1 MVTALMIQP
10 GRQPC
15 ITQLCADGLYLNY
28 AVSKDCDTLCCAS
41 MFGLEKNIAV
51 VYAADGVFYG
61 MDANRRIG
69 KRIITG
75 TFYIVKVENG
85 ALRSL
90 TEKEIVKYSLRFR
103 EREFFSE
110 TEAIDAIFSELE
122 SDS

>member
-10 GRQPC
+10 GSHPC

-28 AVSKDCDTLCCAS
+28 AVSKGCDTLCCAS
-41 MFGLEKNIAV
+41 MFALEKNVAV

-61 MDANRRIG
+61 MKPNRRIG

-75 TFYIVKVENG
+75 TFYIVKVKDG
-85 ALRSL
+85 ALCSL

-103 EREFFSE
+103 ERELWSD
-110 TEAIDAIFSELE
+110 TEAIDAMFNELE
-122 SDS
+122 S

>member
-10 GRQPC
+10 HQHPC

-28 AVSKDCDTLCCAS
+28 AVSKDCDTLCCAD
-41 MFGLEKNIAV
+41 MFVLEKDIVV

-61 MDANRRIG
+61 MEPNRRIG

-75 TFYIVKVENG
+75 TFYITKIKNNVMC
-85 ALRSL
+85 SL
-90 TEKEIVKYSLRFR
+90 TDREIVKYSLRFR
-103 EREFFSE
+103 ERELWSDA
-110 TEAIDAIFSELE
+110 EAINAIFSELE

>member
-10 GRQPC
+10 GRHPC

-41 MFGLEKNIAV
+41 MFALEKNVAV

-61 MDANRRIG
+61 MKPNRRIG

-75 TFYIVKVENG
+75 TFYIVKVKDG
-85 ALRSL
+85 ALCSL

-103 EREFFSE
+103 ERELLTD
-110 TEAIDAIFSELE
+110 TEAIDAMFSELE
-122 SDS
+122 S

>member
-15 ITQLCADGLYLNY
+15 ITQLCTDGLYLNY
-28 AVSKDCDTLCCAS
+28 AVSKDCDTLCRAS

-51 VYAADGVFYG
+51 VHAADGVFYG
-61 MDANRRIG
+61 MEANRRIG

-103 EREFFSE
+103 ERELW
-110 TEAIDAIFSELE
+110 TDTQAIDAIFSELE

>member
-10 GRQPC
+10 GRHPC

-41 MFGLEKNIAV
+41 MFALEKNVAV

-61 MDANRRIG
+61 MKPNRRIG

-75 TFYIVKVENG
+75 TFYIVKVRDG
-85 ALRSL
+85 ALCSL

-103 EREFFSE
+103 ERELLTD
-110 TEAIDAIFSELE
+110 TEAIDAMFSELE
-122 SDS
+122 S